1 MPTRSVWKLA
11 IHDVVFCSSRHTL
24 EEACEILVST
34 KFRRL
39 PVIDE
44 SDQLVGMLT
53 IFDFIRAFHDGDFPS
68 VLNDLVKNRMNPS
81 PKTICVDSIL
91 EDVINKMSSENIG
104 SLPLVPGKEPILS
117 GFVTEADIVNA
128 FKIKPED
135 YENYTQ
141 TAASYGE
148 DIQVLTADQTL
159 QDALETLHI
168 NKAKRLLVKGTRP
181 RSWGIL
187 TATDITRQVSKNLV
201 AFKEGTLKLSDISL
215 EDYGDMGGLIYL
227 SQEDSVI
234 KAIEIMKKQGIGSL
248 PLIQGTNKPLVFTE
262 HQFIVFLSENKDL
275 LARILEE
282 NENDKQ

>member
-53 IFDFIRAFHDGDFPS
+53 IFDFIRAFHEGDFPN
-68 VLNDLVKNRMNPS
+68 VLNDLVKKWMNPN

-91 EDVINKMSSENIG
+91 EDVIHKMSSEDIG
-104 SLPLVPGKEPILS
+104 SLPLVPDNQPILS

-128 FKIKPED
+128 FSIYPED
-135 YENYTQ
+135 YEKYTKP
-141 TAASYGE
+141 AAFYGKE
-148 DIQVLTADQTL
+148 IQVLTSEQNL
-159 QDALETLHI
+159 QDALETLYT
-168 NKAKRLLVKGTRP
+168 NKDKRLLVKGKRP
-181 RSWGIL
+181 RSWGLL
-187 TATDITRQVSKNLV
+187 TATDITRQVSKNID
-201 AFKEGTLKLSDISL
+201 AIKEGTMKLSDISL
-215 EDYGDMGGLIYL
+215 EDYGNMGGLIYL

-248 PLIQGTNKPLVFTE
+248 PLIQGMNTPLVFTE
-262 HQFIVFLSENKDL
+262 HRFMVFLSENKDL
-275 LARILEE
+275 LSRILEE
-282 NENDKQ
+282 NENVKQ

>member
-1 MPTRSVWKLA
+1 
-11 IHDVVFCSSRHTL
+11 VFCSPRHTL

-53 IFDFIRAFHDGDFPS
+53 IFDFIRAFHEGDFPN
-68 VLNDLVKNRMNPS
+68 VLNDRVKNWMNSS
-81 PKTICVDSIL
+81 PKTICVNSTL
-91 EDVINKMSSENIG
+91 EEVIIKMSTENIG
-104 SLPLVPGKEPILS
+104 SLPLVPEKEPILS

-128 FKIKPED
+128 FKIQPDDFEKYP
-135 YENYTQ
+135 Q
-141 TAASYGE
+141 PAANFGE
-148 DIQVLTADQTL
+148 DIQVLKSENTL
-159 QDALETLHI
+159 QDALESLHSY
-168 NKAKRLLVKGTRP
+168 KAKRLLVKGTRP

-187 TATDITRQVSKNLV
+187 TATDITRQVSKNIG
-201 AFKEGTLKLSDISL
+201 AIKEGTKKLSDISL

-248 PLIQGTNKPLVFTE
+248 PLIQGTNNPLVFTE
-262 HQFIVFLSENKDL
+262 HRFIVFLSENNDL
-275 LARILEE
+275 LSRILEE
-282 NENDKQ
+282 NDNDSQ